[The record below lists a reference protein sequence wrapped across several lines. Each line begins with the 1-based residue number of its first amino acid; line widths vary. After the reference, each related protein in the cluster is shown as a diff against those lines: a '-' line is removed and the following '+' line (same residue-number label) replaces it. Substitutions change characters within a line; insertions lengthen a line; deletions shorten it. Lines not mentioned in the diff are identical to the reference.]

1 MYINYLTAKEVR
13 SREWLRILQI
23 GPNRRG
29 TCTLI
34 VLGLPVLVLKVSN
47 VCIVQWHI
55 GCVSE
60 VRYGILRKKY
70 LGGVFWVCFSHLR
83 IQIQL
88 C

>member
-1 MYINYLTAKEVR
+1 MYINYLTAKEVQ

-23 GPNRRG
+23 GPNRHG
-29 TCTLI
+29 TCMLI

-55 GCVSE
+55 DCVGE

-70 LGGVFWVCFSHLR
+70 LGGGVLGMF
-83 IQIQL
+83 
-88 C
+88 